1 MVSEVEGRLEKAG
14 IKLPKPNPPVANY
27 VPVTRSGDQL
37 FVSGQIPLDAAGKPA
52 CGRLGADVTVERGQE
67 YAAQCA
73 TAIIA
78 HLRNAL
84 DGDLDR
90 VSRVVKLQVF
100 VNSTADFS
108 QQPLVAN
115 GASDRMVLAFGDA
128 GRHARSAVG
137 VASLPFGVPVEVD
150 AVVEIR
156 A

>member
-1 MVSEVEGRLEKAG
+1 MVSEVERRLERAG
-14 IKLPKPNPPVANY
+14 IELPKPNPPVANY
-27 VPVTRSGDQL
+27 VPVTRSGNQL
-37 FVSGQIPLDAAGKPA
+37 FVSGQVPFDAAGKPA
-52 CGRLGADVTVERGQE
+52 TGRLGADVSVELGQE

-73 TAIIA
+73 TSIIA

-84 DGDLDR
+84 EGDLDK
-90 VSRVVKLQVF
+90 VSRVLKLQVF
-100 VNSTADFS
+100 VNSTPEFG

-115 GASDRMVLAFGDA
+115 GASDRMVLAFGEA

>member
-1 MVSEVEGRLEKAG
+1 MVSEVERRLERAG
-14 IKLPKPNPPVANY
+14 IELPKPNPPVANY
-27 VPVTRSGDQL
+27 VPVTRSGNQL
-37 FVSGQIPLDAAGKPA
+37 FVSGQVPFDAAGKPA
-52 CGRLGADVTVERGQE
+52 TGRLGADVSVELGQA

-73 TAIIA
+73 TSIIA

-84 DGDLDR
+84 EGDLDK
-90 VSRVVKLQVF
+90 VSRVLKLQVF
-100 VNSTADFS
+100 VNSTPEFG

-115 GASDRMVLAFGDA
+115 GASDRMVLAFGEA